1 MVKAEKDLCCL
12 KLIGGHLALNFA
24 NSIWRRTSDTPC
36 EILSSYGL
44 LVEWSRQAGAL
55 TEERAK
61 QLQEEGTL
69 RTAEAQIV
77 LERARALREAIHEVF
92 AAISVGSAPDP
103 RAMATLNCDLST
115 AVCRRR
121 IEGIPP
127 DFTWAWNRSPGELDQ
142 MLWPI
147 VHSAADLLTSD
158 DLRWIR
164 ICAADDCDRLFLDT
178 SKNRRRRWC
187 SMEWCGNRAKARRAG
202 SQASEKT
209 EHRKETE

>member
-12 KLIGGHLALNFA
+12 RLIGGHLALDFA
-24 NSIWRRTSDTPC
+24 NSLWRRSSDSSY
-36 EILSSYGL
+36 EILSSYGH

-55 TEERAK
+55 TDQQAKRLQDEGARRA
-61 QLQEEGTL
+61 
-69 RTAEAQIV
+69 AESQVV
-77 LERARALREAIHEVF
+77 LERARTLREAIHETFVAI
-92 AAISVGSAPDP
+92 AAGSAPDP

-121 IEGIPP
+121 IEGSPP
-127 DFTWAWNRSPGELDQ
+127 NFTWTWNRSPDELDQ

-158 DLRWIR
+158 DLRWVKV
-164 ICAADDCDRLFLDT
+164 CAADDCDRLFIDT

-187 SMEWCGNRAKARRAG
+187 SMEWCGNREKARRAG
-202 SQASEKT
+202 S
-209 EHRKETE
+209 